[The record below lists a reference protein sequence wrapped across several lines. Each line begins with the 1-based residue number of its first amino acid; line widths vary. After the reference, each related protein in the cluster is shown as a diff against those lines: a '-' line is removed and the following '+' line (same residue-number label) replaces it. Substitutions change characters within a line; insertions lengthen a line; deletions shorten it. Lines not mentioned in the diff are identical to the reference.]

1 MDFKG
6 MMISSQIDGRV
17 KKCRTGALSYGS
29 LHLSKKKIF
38 KYRTGHKR
46 CVEII

>member
-1 MDFKG
+1 MDLKG

-17 KKCRTGALSYGS
+17 KKGRTGALSYRS
-29 LHLSKKKIF
+29 LLLSKKNIF
-38 KYRTGHKR
+38 KYRTRHKR